1 MILLWIRVRVPNAYQ
16 LWPREKGFRSISCQS
31 DLRSKAQWYFFF
43 LSILKHS
50 APCLQLN
57 DIMQIL
63 TRKSRF
69 NSKSSCFNI
78 SCFVSVS
85 FQFKLSSILRQYRTH
100 SRQVWRL
107 LYSDCLC
114 RQMDSHMLGYHS
126 FMSMYKWVNQLWSA
140 SMSRKRR
147 VAHCLHILIICP
159 YPCK

>member
-1 MILLWIRVRVPNAYQ
+1 MH
-16 LWPREKGFRSISCQS
+16 ISCDPVKKVSVQY
-31 DLRSKAQWYFFF
+31 LVNLIFVVRRSGIFSFF
-43 LSILKHS
+43 LS
-50 APCLQLN
+50 LN
-57 DIMQIL
+57 IQPPVCSSMTSCKSWL
-63 TRKSRF
+63 EKAGSTRSLAVSIF
-69 NSKSSCFNI
+69 P
-78 SCFVSVS
+78 CFVSVS